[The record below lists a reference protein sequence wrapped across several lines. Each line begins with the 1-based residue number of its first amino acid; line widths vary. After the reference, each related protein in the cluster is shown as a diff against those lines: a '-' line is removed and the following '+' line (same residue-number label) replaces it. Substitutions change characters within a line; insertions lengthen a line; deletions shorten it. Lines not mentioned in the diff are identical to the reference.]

1 MPREKVESTDQG
13 QNCQNH
19 EWNEHAGGRF
29 TARPGSGGARLA
41 EENDDKQSHHV
52 KCGQECSKQG

>member
-1 MPREKVESTDQG
+1 MRDGDKMPREKVESTDQG

-29 TARPGSGGARLA
+29 TARPGSGERGLPKKTTTNKRII
-41 EENDDKQSHHV
+41 
-52 KCGQECSKQG
+52 